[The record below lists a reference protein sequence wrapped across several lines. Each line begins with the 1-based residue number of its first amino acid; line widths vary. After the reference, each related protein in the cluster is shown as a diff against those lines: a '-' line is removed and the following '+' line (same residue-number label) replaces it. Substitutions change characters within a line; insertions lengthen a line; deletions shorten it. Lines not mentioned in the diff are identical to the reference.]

1 MARDEKLARELK
13 AVLTADVTTA
23 LQDLPG
29 FPTAEQVLEAVRA
42 SAETLD
48 ATFHVR
54 VEQDLQRHNRFNV
67 TVVVQPE

>member
-1 MARDEKLARELK
+1 MAQDERLARELK
-13 AVLTADVTTA
+13 AVLTAHVRTA

-42 SAETLD
+42 SAETLN

-54 VEQDLQRHNRFNV
+54 VEQDLHRHNRFYV
-67 TVVVQPE
+67 AVVVQPE